1 MKKLMKGQ
9 MKNGRKKLLT
19 LFMSLPLATMAQLP
33 YLDGS
38 LPIETRVN
46 DLVSRMTLEEK
57 VSQMMHTSKGID
69 RLKVPACNWWN
80 ECLHGV
86 ARTKHKTT
94 VFPQPIGL
102 GATFNPAA
110 IQRMAEMIA
119 DEARVVHQIA
129 VENGTTINRYT
140 GLTFWTPNINIFRD
154 PRWGRGHETYGEDPV
169 LTGELGLSM
178 VRGLQGND
186 PVYLNA
192 AACAKH
198 FAVHSGPE
206 SSRHHF
212 DAKASYHDLFDTYLP
227 AFYRL
232 VTDGNVA
239 GVMCAYNRFNGQPC
253 CGSNLFLRKILLTD
267 WKFKGYVTSD
277 CWAIN
282 DFFGG
287 HKTHPTSVEAVA
299 DAVLHGTDLECGSA
313 YKSLLKAIE
322 QGLITEDQLDIS
334 LKRLFTIRYRLGL
347 FDTQHKNPY
356 ANRPKNLLEAPEHGA
371 HALDLARQ
379 SMVLLRNE
387 KNLLPLSAKK
397 KRKILLVGPN
407 ANNGTTQLGNY
418 NGFPT
423 RNVTLLDALR
433 EEPNVEVVYDA
444 LTGFTDWRKDSRI
457 DSLMKQC
464 RDVDMIVFAGGIS
477 PTLEGEQGDAG
488 GNGIEGFYGGDRT
501 TIALPKVQ
509 TQAMQQLKKMG
520 KPMVFV
526 CMSGSAVAY
535 SWEAENIP
543 AVIQAW
549 YGGQATGT
557 ALADILFG
565 RYNPSGRL
573 PITFYRSDADLPS
586 FEDYS
591 MAGRTYRYFDGE
603 PLYPFGY
610 GMSYTTFRYKNLN
623 VPVEAQTGDS
633 VKVSVEVSNVGK
645 MVGEEVVQLYLS
657 HRGIAAEAPSCALK
671 KFEKVLLKPGERR
684 VVTFVLS
691 PREMAY
697 VDKAGDI
704 REDAGTI
711 EVVAGG
717 VCPSAS
723 QRFTKG
729 LLKASLKLQGE
740 SKTFLY

>member
-57 VSQMMHTSKGID
+57 VSQMMHTSKGIE
-69 RLKVPACNWWN
+69 RLKVPDCNWWN

-267 WKFKGYVTSD
+267 WNFDGYVTSD
-277 CWAIN
+277 CGAIN

-287 HKTHPTSVEAVA
+287 HKTHVTSAEAAA
-299 DAVLHGTDLECGSA
+299 DAVLHGTDLECGNV
-313 YKSLLKAIE
+313 YKSLLKAVE

-464 RDVDMIVFAGGIS
+464 RDVDMIIFAGGIS

-557 ALADILFG
+557 ALTDILFG

-573 PITFYRSDADLPS
+573 PITFYRSDADLPP

-645 MVGEEVVQLYLS
+645 MAGEEVVQLYLS
-657 HRGIAAEAPSCALK
+657 HRGMAAEAPLCALK

-704 REDAGTI
+704 REDAGTV